1 MNTLEQALETALQLP
16 YEQQEMLIKI
26 LQNRHYESRREEMA
40 ADAQQ
45 TIADFRAGKF
55 RHQSAK
61 GVITELRQSLQE
73 SEE

>member
-16 YEQQEMLIKI
+16 YQQQEMLIKI
-26 LQNRHYESRREEMA
+26 LQSRHYESRHAEMA

-45 TIADFRAGKF
+45 TLTDFRASKF
-55 RHQSAK
+55 QPQSAEN
-61 GVITELRQSLQE
+61 VIAALRHSLQK